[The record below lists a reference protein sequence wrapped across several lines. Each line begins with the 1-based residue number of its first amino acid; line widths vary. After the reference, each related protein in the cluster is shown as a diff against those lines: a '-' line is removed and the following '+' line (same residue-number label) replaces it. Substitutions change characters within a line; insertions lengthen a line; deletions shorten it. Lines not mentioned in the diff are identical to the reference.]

1 MDIWHDRRRA
11 VVFGACRCAGAR
23 RSEKSHVRVM
33 VKRCLTLCLLCCATV
48 AAQPAVRRTTN
59 IAALIAHP
67 EFYNGHQIV
76 VVGAVKL
83 QDSGELRATTD
94 GASMRVVFKGS
105 APDGVEEIRAGFWG
119 LGRTGSANPALAGL
133 DVKSMFKID
142 PEGQWPRP
150 GQVAAI
156 IASAITAAESPAAPS
171 IRNIV
176 LNPSRYLDQR
186 ITITGQF
193 GGRNL
198 LGDLPDAPAQSR
210 YDFVLRSADAAIWV
224 TNLRPRGKDFE
235 LALDAR
241 IDTGR
246 WVEVSG
252 TLQQGRGLQWL
263 DGTNGTIKVTQ
274 APKEKTE
281 NDAPIRIPM
290 GPPPEVV
297 FSAPISDETD
307 VQLSTN
313 VRIQFSR
320 DIDPT
325 TFKGHISVKY
335 SEAETRERG
344 EPDTPKIDFSTQ
356 YLPGTRVLELKF
368 ANPLERFRTV
378 TVELPESILG
388 TDKQA
393 LKPWTLN
400 FQTGP

>member
-1 MDIWHDRRRA
+1 MMTTGIGKRKIEPMARRIFILA
-11 VVFGACRCAGAR
+11 VVFA
-23 RSEKSHVRVM
+23 SSVS
-33 VKRCLTLCLLCCATV
+33 
-48 AAQPAVRRTTN
+48 AQPAVRRATN
-59 IAALIAHP
+59 LGALIAHP
-67 EFYNGHQIV
+67 AFYHQRPV
-76 VVGAVKL
+76 VVIGAVKL
-83 QDSGELRATTD
+83 EDNGELRVTSD
-94 GASMRVVFKGS
+94 GASMRVIFKGS
-105 APDGVEEIRAGFWG
+105 APDGVDEIRGEFWD
-119 LGRTGSANPALAGL
+119 LGRMGADNPKLVGYDLKA
-133 DVKSMFKID
+133 VFKID
-142 PEGQWPRP
+142 PEAAWPRR
-150 GQVAAI
+150 GQVTAI
-156 IASAITAAESPAAPS
+156 VASSVTAAEVAAAPS

-176 LNPSRYLDQR
+176 LYPSRYLDQR
-186 ITITGQF
+186 VTVTGQF

-224 TNLRPRGKDFE
+224 ANLRPRGKDFE

-246 WVEVSG
+246 WLEVSG

-263 DGTNGTIKVTQ
+263 DGTGGTIKITQ
-274 APKEKTE
+274 APKEQTD
-281 NDAPIRIPM
+281 DAPVRIPM

-297 FSAPISDETD
+297 FSAPTGDETD

-320 DIDPT
+320 DISPS
-325 TFKGHISVKY
+325 TFRGHVAVKY

-344 EPDTPKIDFSTQ
+344 ELDTPKVEFTTQ

-378 TVELPESILG
+378 TVELQDGILG
-388 TDKQA
+388 TDQQP